1 MSILHVV
8 APGLLTTVQD
18 SRGRPGFG
26 RFGVPSG
33 GALDPFA
40 AEAANRLV
48 GNPLDAAVLEIT
60 MLGPTLRVEGGWT
73 VIGLAGADLGAH
85 LDGRNVEPGW
95 SWLARTGAV
104 LEFSGR
110 PPERGAR
117 AWLAVAGG
125 IQVPQVLGSRST
137 DIRSGFGGFEG
148 RPLRAGD
155 RLEIEQ
161 PDDLM
166 RRCGR
171 FLAAAC
177 GIGAVAAARVV
188 AGPHVERFATG
199 LEALCTTEWRIA
211 DGADRMGYRL
221 LGPPLAH
228 VHGPDVDSL
237 GLPLG
242 TIQVPGSGQPIVLLA
257 DHQPT
262 GGYTVA
268 ACVIRADLGA
278 FAQRRAG
285 DPVHFTEVSLTE
297 ARVAL
302 AAQHRLLE
310 QSPTEL
316 L

>member
-104 LEFSGR
+104 LEFLGR

-221 LGPPLAH
+221 LGPPLTH

-268 ACVIRADLGA
+268 ACVIRADLGT